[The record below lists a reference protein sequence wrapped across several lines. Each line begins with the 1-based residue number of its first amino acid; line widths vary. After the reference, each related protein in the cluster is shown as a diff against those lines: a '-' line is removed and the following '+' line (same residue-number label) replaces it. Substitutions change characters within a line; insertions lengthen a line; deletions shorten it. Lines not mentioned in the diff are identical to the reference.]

1 MEKHN
6 RRVSEVVVARDLVE
20 LSRIA
25 ADLFV
30 QVVRDSVAARGRAVV
45 ALSGGSTPKALF
57 RLLASDEY
65 RVQVNWDRLLFFFG
79 DERNVPAES
88 QESNYRTAN
97 ENLFLPLKLSTEN
110 IYRWKTELGDASAVA
125 EDYEEAIGSVFADVF
140 PVFDLVFLGMGGDG
154 HTASLFPGTLGLDEK
169 IRVAIAND
177 VPQLATTRFTL
188 TFPVINSAK
197 NVAFLVAGADKA
209 AALERVLEG
218 DSDFHELPSRA
229 VRPRP
234 GNLYW
239 YLDAAAAQ
247 GLSS

>member
-110 IYRWKTELGDASAVA
+110 IYRWKTELGDA
-125 EDYEEAIGSVFADVF
+125 
-140 PVFDLVFLGMGGDG
+140 
-154 HTASLFPGTLGLDEK
+154 
-169 IRVAIAND
+169 
-177 VPQLATTRFTL
+177 
-188 TFPVINSAK
+188 
-197 NVAFLVAGADKA
+197 
-209 AALERVLEG
+209 
-218 DSDFHELPSRA
+218 
-229 VRPRP
+229 
-234 GNLYW
+234 
-239 YLDAAAAQ
+239 
-247 GLSS
+247 